1 MAAMPIKYADGATKD
16 DPLKNAPVIRAITG
30 SFAPQGMKLVVMMVI
45 LLSLSFSIV
54 LEAII
59 PGTLHPVPI
68 NIGMKDLPDRP
79 NFLKILSITKAT
91 LAMYPHPSKN
101 ARNKNNTNI

>member
-1 MAAMPIKYADGATKD
+1 MAAMPTKYADGATKD

-79 NFLKILSITKAT
+79 NFLKILLRMQGTRTIPTSEVRIREQ
-91 LAMYPHPSKN
+91 LQP
-101 ARNKNNTNI
+101 RQ